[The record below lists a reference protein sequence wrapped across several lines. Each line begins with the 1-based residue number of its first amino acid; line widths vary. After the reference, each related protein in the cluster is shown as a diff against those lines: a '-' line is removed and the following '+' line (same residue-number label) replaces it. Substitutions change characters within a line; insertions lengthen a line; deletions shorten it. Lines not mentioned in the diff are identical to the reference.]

1 MTLKCRHSGIL
12 KSQCYVCGIL
22 LRFCNLRNI
31 LLFCWYLHVT
41 LIEYHR
47 YWLEVHMRDILLGVI
62 IIKMKK
68 VNIKQVML
76 GTAALAGLMVT
87 SQAVA
92 NADSMTIKS
101 GDTVWA
107 YSQKYHVSIDQIVKE
122 NKLGSA
128 DLIIAGQKINIPG
141 VKTSDNSKT
150 TTPAS
155 ASSVKSTSA
164 ATSTSSQATSA
175 VATSSSVT
183 SASSTSEAAS
193 SSVVSSSAAVQ
204 SSTSTASESS
214 SVASSAASVSQS
226 SSVVSQASQ
235 SSVAS
240 TSQAS
245 NSSASQASTTNTT
258 YTRAAATTQSTTSS
272 STTTNV
278 SASSAISAAYT
289 LVGTPYE
296 VLDCSAFTQKAFAM
310 AGQQIGRTT
319 YAQATLGA
327 HVSFSQAQAG
337 DLVFW
342 GSDSAPYH
350 VAIYLGGGQ
359 YIGAH
364 TYGDPAS
371 VKSTAYYTP
380 SFAIHM

>member
-1 MTLKCRHSGIL
+1 M
-12 KSQCYVCGIL
+12 
-22 LRFCNLRNI
+22 
-31 LLFCWYLHVT
+31 
-41 LIEYHR
+41 
-47 YWLEVHMRDILLGVI
+47 
-62 IIKMKK
+62 
-68 VNIKQVML
+68 
-76 GTAALAGLMVT
+76 
-87 SQAVA
+87 
-92 NADSMTIKS
+92 
-101 GDTVWA
+101 
-107 YSQKYHVSIDQIVKE
+107 
-122 NKLGSA
+122 
-128 DLIIAGQKINIPG
+128 
-141 VKTSDNSKT
+141 
-150 TTPAS
+150 
-155 ASSVKSTSA
+155 
-164 ATSTSSQATSA
+164 
-175 VATSSSVT
+175 
-183 SASSTSEAAS
+183 SEAAS

-204 SSTSTASESS
+204 SSTSTASASS
-214 SVASSAASVSQS
+214 SVASSAASVSQGS
-226 SSVVSQASQ
+226 NVVSQASQ

-240 TSQAS
+240 TSPAS
-245 NSSASQASTTNTT
+245 TSSASQASTTNTT
-258 YTRAAATTQSTTSS
+258 YTRSARVA
-272 STTTNV
+272 TTNV

-310 AGQQIGRTT
+310 AGRQIGRTT
-319 YAQATLGA
+319 YAQTTLGA